1 MGMCGGGSDGSEQAR
16 KLEAERQ
23 ARITEGMGAINQTF
37 SQFNPEFYRGRQ
49 QDYIGYAMP
58 QLYRQLANTNRQGF
72 YGLANRG
79 LATSG
84 AANQFGSNLGYEA
97 NVQKQGIA
105 DQALSQSQQ
114 LQREVESQRS
124 QLFAQLQASA
134 DPTTAAQQAISSAG
148 IYSLPSA
155 FAPIGNLFGQF
166 ASMYAQNQMNKAYQP
181 QQYQPQYGM
190 NSPMAGS
197 AYSVSRR

>member
-1 MGMCGGGSDGSEQAR
+1 MSMCGGGSDAGGEARALEEQ
-16 KLEAERQ
+16 RQ
-23 ARITEGMGAINQTF
+23 LRINEGLGAINKTF
-37 SQFNPEFYRGRQ
+37 EQFNPAFYEQRK

-79 LATSG
+79 LTNSG

-105 DQALSQSQQ
+105 DQAIGQAQQ
-114 LQREVESQRS
+114 LRRDVEGQRS
-124 QLFAQLQASA
+124 QLVAQLQASA
-134 DPTTAAQQAISSAG
+134 DPTTAAQQALASAG
-148 IYSLPSA
+148 AYSLPST
-155 FAPIGNLFGQF
+155 FAPLGNLFGQF
-166 ASMYAQNQMNKAYQP
+166 ASMYAQNQMNRAYQP

-190 NSPMAGS
+190 SSPMAGS
-197 AYSVSRR
+197 SYSVSRR